1 MLICNFIA
9 GDIKLQSHFG
19 PSERRSTGSDD
30 TQATSRKLIQ
40 HLMKD
45 LNLLDIWRHLNPD
58 MLEGCEVY
66 ER

>member
-1 MLICNFIA
+1 MLNAKKTIQEQTQTGIMT
-9 GDIKLQSHFG
+9 
-19 PSERRSTGSDD
+19 ERHSTGSDD